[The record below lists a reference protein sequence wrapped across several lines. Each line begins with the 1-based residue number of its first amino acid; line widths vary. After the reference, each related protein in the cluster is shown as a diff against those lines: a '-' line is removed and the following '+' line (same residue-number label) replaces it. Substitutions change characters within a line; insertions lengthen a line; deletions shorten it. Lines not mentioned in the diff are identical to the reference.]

1 MILCI
6 DDILVT
12 NAKPRT
18 VDAND
23 IPDMPIELDL
33 LDKLKARVQL
43 AKKIDSAQH
52 KVKKEKHEKNWL
64 REAAEAMEIELDS
77 DLDDK
82 LRIQC
87 SPLLIVLNL
96 HLTSTPLS
104 FFISVSLRP
113 FILKTPD
120 PQHRKPNSH
129 SIYF

>member
-12 NAKPRT
+12 DAIPRT
-18 VDAND
+18 VGAND

-43 AKKIDSAQH
+43 AKKIDAAQH

-77 DLDDK
+77 DMDDK
-82 LRIQC
+82 LRTYY
-87 SPLLIVLNL
+87 SS
-96 HLTSTPLS
+96 STPL
-104 FFISVSLRP
+104 FPCIP
-113 FILKTPD
+113 
-120 PQHRKPNSH
+120 KPL
-129 SIYF
+129 IP

>member
-1 MILCI
+1 MQPI
-6 DDILVT
+6 VG
-12 NAKPRT
+12 
-18 VDAND
+18 AND

-82 LRIQC
+82 LRTK
-87 SPLLIVLNL
+87 SPHSFSSSKTLLASSSPHLNPFFFL
-96 HLTSTPLS
+96 HPFLT
-104 FFISVSLRP
+104 
-113 FILKTPD
+113 
-120 PQHRKPNSH
+120 KP
-129 SIYF
+129 